1 MAPQKQMVL
10 KLTSFRYKKEGI
22 SEKEFHEYASKS
34 HAPKA
39 AIVQA
44 RHGAIKVCQY
54 HTPSASKRLIT
65 EKIPWAVRPGWE
77 IEDHDIMVSVYVP
90 NAETAQ
96 AIVTDP
102 DFQSLVAGE
111 DEICDQTRAKL
122 TAGWEEVFV
131 EDGKVVGE
139 DYGSFEELT
148 SLGHDSKT
156 TSAPEGIR
164 I

>member
-22 SEKEFHEYASKS
+22 SEKDFHEYASKS

-44 RHGAIKVCQY
+44 RHGALKVCQY
-54 HTPSASKRLIT
+54 HTPSASKKLIT

-96 AIVTDP
+96 AIVMDP

-131 EDGKVVGE
+131 EDGKVVDE
-139 DYGSFEELT
+139 DYGSFEELIA
-148 SLGHDSKT
+148 LGQDSKP